1 MRLLRRRSR
10 LERNNLTKLPV
21 SPSEER
27 RCVQARQSLPLGTV
41 RRAKIVCTLGPATDT
56 EEVISKL
63 IANGMSVAR
72 LNLSHGSHE
81 EHQRRL
87 DLVRK
92 QAAAAD
98 VGVAVLA
105 DLQGPKIRL
114 GVFSGGPVR
123 LTEHQQFTITT
134 RDVDG
139 DSQCCS
145 TTYDGLPGDV
155 QPGDEILIDDGHV
168 TLRAVE
174 VTDTDVKCEVIVP
187 GRVSNHKGINLPGVV
202 VSVPALSE
210 KDRDDLRWALR
221 AGVDIIALSFV
232 QRPEDIDDVREI
244 MDDVGVYRPVLA
256 KIEKPQAVD
265 RLQPIIEAFDGI
277 MVARGDLGVELP
289 MEQVP
294 LVQKRA
300 INLARAAGKPVI
312 VATQMLDSMVSS
324 SRPSRAEASDVAN
337 AVLDGT
343 DALMLSGETSVGDHP
358 ALVVE
363 TMAKIIEYVEEKA
376 LGQVSSSED
385 NRTGSTARAITR
397 AAVEVAEETNS
408 KFIVSFTETGL
419 TPRLVA
425 RHRSAIPSLCFT
437 PKEHV
442 RNFLALVWGVQPYLA
457 KPVRHTDEMVVQVDQ
472 EILRMQMAKPRDKV
486 VVIAGVPPGIPGT
499 TNGMRVHMVGTG
511 SAGRVEQAER
521 PADV

>member
-1 MRLLRRRSR
+1 L
-10 LERNNLTKLPV
+10 V
-21 SPSEER
+21 
-27 RCVQARQSLPLGTV
+27 TV

-56 EEVISKL
+56 EEVISEL

-72 LNLSHGSHE
+72 LNLSHGTHE
-81 EHQRRL
+81 EHQKRL
-87 DLVRK
+87 DLVRS
-92 QAAAAD
+92 AAEKAG
-98 VGVAVLA
+98 VGVAILG

-114 GVFSGGPVR
+114 GVFEKGPQK
-123 LTEHQQFTITT
+123 LALGQTFTITT
-134 RDVDG
+134 RDVPG
-139 DSQCCS
+139 DNEICS
-145 TTYDGLPGDV
+145 TTYAGLPGDV
-155 QPGDEILIDDGHV
+155 KPGDSILIDDGHV
-168 TLRAVE
+168 TLRATE
-174 VTDTDVKCEVIVP
+174 VTDTDVVCEVLVP

-210 KDRDDLRWALR
+210 KDRDDLRWALQ
-221 AGVDIIALSFV
+221 AQVDIVALSFV

-244 MDDVGVYRPVLA
+244 MDEVGRHRPVLA

-265 RLQPIIEAFDGI
+265 RLQAIIEAFDGI

-300 INLARAAGKPVI
+300 IDLSRAAAKPVI
-312 VATQMLDSMVSS
+312 VATQMLDSMITS

-337 AVLDGT
+337 AVLDGA
-343 DALMLSGETSVGDHP
+343 DALMLSGETSVGAHP

-363 TMAKIIEYVEEKA
+363 TMAKIIAYVEEKA
-376 LGQVSSSED
+376 LGQVSRSED

-397 AAVEVAEETNS
+397 AAVEVAEETRS
-408 KFIVSFTETGL
+408 KYIVSFTETGL

-425 RHRSAIPSLCFT
+425 RHRSPIPSLCFT

-442 RNFLALVWGVQPYLA
+442 RNFLSLVWGVQPFRA
-457 KPVRHTDEMVVQVDQ
+457 KTVRHTDELVEQVDQ
-472 EILRMQMAKPRDKV
+472 EILWMRLAQPRDKV

-499 TNGMRVHMVGTG
+499 TNGMRVHMVGSG
-511 SAGRVEQAER
+511 STGRVEGAER
-521 PADV
+521 PEKV